1 MRDLLLIL
9 LVLACPLAM
18 ILMMRG
24 GHRHHGHEHVG
35 GVDEVGRRWDSTQ
48 ELRRRR
54 AALDRLIEEREAAG
68 PQADVGNEPLSSTG
82 R

>member
-1 MRDLLLIL
+1 MSHLLLIL
-9 LVLACPLAM
+9 LVFACPLAM

-24 GHRHHGHEHVG
+24 GRGHHGHTRAG
-35 GVDEVGRRWDSTQ
+35 DVDEIRSRWDFTQ

-54 AALDRLIEEREAAG
+54 AAFDRLIEEREAG
-68 PQADVGNEPLSSTG
+68 PEANVGNEPLSSTG